1 MPAARSTRRLLPL
14 CAAAW
19 LVTGC
24 GSAGDAAPTLREVPG
39 IGKYCQAAQKF
50 TAGTDMRIE
59 TVIHDD
65 FDAFVKSKAI
75 IDGPNG
81 PQIQQYNWYDDNGE
95 ILGISCKLKTAEHLN
110 LEFGESTAGAEGSC
124 QALNREVFRLMSR
137 WVREPA
143 YTTVSFDAA
152 ETVSNEEQPGM
163 TGPDWLA
170 PFEMTYVGDDGGL
183 HVRSKGFVVEFTDP
197 RYERAPPRFR
207 GVHYCHYIAPDHL
220 AKILKGEALPGA
232 TIGRLVDTSGPP
244 PATGG

>member
-1 MPAARSTRRLLPL
+1 MATVASSRHVLLL
-14 CAAAW
+14 CAAAS
-19 LVTGC
+19 LASGC
-24 GSAGDAAPTLREVPG
+24 GSAGDGAAGLREVPP
-39 IGKYCQAAQKF
+39 ISKYCQTAQKF
-50 TAGTDMRIE
+50 TAGTEMRIE
-59 TVIHDD
+59 TIIHDD

-81 PQIQQYNWYDDNGE
+81 PQIQQYNWYDDGGE

-110 LEFGESTAGAEGSC
+110 LEFGESTAGTEGSC
-124 QALNREVFRLMSR
+124 QALNQEVFRLMSR

-143 YTTVSFDAA
+143 FNAVSFDAA

-170 PFEMTYVGDDGGL
+170 PFEVTYVGDNGGL
-183 HVRSKGFVVEFTDP
+183 RVRSKGFVVEFTDP

-207 GVHYCHYIAPDHL
+207 GVHYCHYIAPDYL
-220 AKILKGEALPGA
+220 ARLLKGEAEPGA
-232 TIGRLVDTSGPP
+232 TIGRTVDTSGPA